1 MGAPGSGTMPGMQN
15 AALVTG
21 ASSGIG
27 LAIAHMLAE
36 EGFGLTIVARRPEKL
51 EAARAELEAAGADV
65 QAFAAN
71 LTSEEEIVASVAAHR
86 ERFGRLDLLVNNA
99 GLGLGQAIG
108 EVTAKRI
115 DLQFDTNVRAPF
127 LYYRESIALLKQAAA
142 ERGVARVVNTSS
154 ITAHSP
160 QPWLSAY
167 SATKAAIRSLTISMN
182 KELAG
187 DGVFSTA
194 LCPAF
199 VETPMTEFAQAGGA
213 SAEEMIRPSDIAAA
227 VQLLLKLS
235 PSCIIPE
242 IPFIRP
248 SDSQL

>member
-1 MGAPGSGTMPGMQN
+1 MAAMQQ

-27 LAIAHMLAE
+27 LAIAQMLAS
-36 EGFGLTIVARRPEKL
+36 EGFGITLVARRPEKL

-71 LTSEEEIVASVAAHR
+71 LASEEEIVASVVAHR
-86 ERFGRLDLLVNNA
+86 DRFGRLDMLVNNA

-108 EVTAKRI
+108 EVTTKRI

-127 LYYRESIALLKQAAA
+127 LYYRECLGMLQSAAA
-142 ERGVARVVNTSS
+142 ERSVARVVNTSS

-167 SATKAAIRSLTISMN
+167 SATKAAVRSLTISMN

-187 DGVFSTA
+187 QGIFSTA

-199 VETPMTEFAQAGGA
+199 VATPMTEFAQAGGV
-213 SAEEMIRPSDIAAA
+213 SAEEMIRPADIAAA
-227 VQLLLKLS
+227 VQMLLRLS
-235 PSCIIPE
+235 PACIVPE

-248 SDSQL
+248 VDGQL

>member
-1 MGAPGSGTMPGMQN
+1 MAGMQH

-27 LAIAHMLAE
+27 LAIAHMLAA

-51 EAARAELEAAGADV
+51 EAARAELEAAGAEV
-65 QAFAAN
+65 IAFPAN

-86 ERFGRLDLLVNNA
+86 DRFGRLDLLVNNA

-108 EVTAKRI
+108 DVTAKRI

-127 LYYRESIALLKQAAA
+127 LYYRECVGMLREAAA
-142 ERGVARVVNTSS
+142 QHGVARVVNTSS

-167 SATKAAIRSLTISMN
+167 SATKAAVRSLTISMN
-182 KELAG
+182 KELAREG
-187 DGVFSTA
+187 IFSTA

-199 VETPMTEFAQAGGA
+199 VDTPMTEFAQAGGIA
-213 SAEEMIRPSDIAAA
+213 AEEMIRPTDIAAA
-227 VQLLLKLS
+227 VQMLLRLS
-235 PSCIIPE
+235 PGCIVPE
-242 IPFIRP
+242 IPFVRP
-248 SDSQL
+248 ADDQL